1 VTDSTESDGGQLD
14 RGESAQTTD
23 RSEQAPDGLG
33 RRLALGVGVVAVVGL
48 LVSFAGV
55 DWGGVLAELR
65 AADPVPILLA
75 LAAVAMGQVLWGL
88 ATGELVGA
96 VRPDFRAHRA
106 VTPYLIGT
114 FLKQVLPFGH
124 AGGVPLLAYV
134 VSDRLDVEYRPTL
147 AAVTASELVVL
158 LASLTVAAVGV
169 AGVATAAG
177 VDPVAAGTP
186 FFVLVA
192 VAGAGVRLRG
202 ALVRGGAATA
212 AAVGRV
218 TLGRLVPSLRGRL
231 EPAAVDRAVGE
242 YLAAL
247 DRAAADRAALARA
260 GGYALLGW
268 LAFSVPLVL
277 SFDAVG
283 ASLPLPL
290 AFLLVPAGG
299 LATLLPT
306 PGGLGG
312 AEVGTAA
319 AVVVA
324 TGLPLEVTAAGVVC
338 YRVATYWFPVVG
350 CGLVAGA
357 VAVRTGS
364 LPRFRPE

>member
-1 VTDSTESDGGQLD
+1 VDGPGPTESP
-14 RGESAQTTD
+14 
-23 RSEQAPDGLG
+23 PDTIG
-33 RRLALGVGVVAVVGL
+33 RRLALAIAVVAVVG
-48 LVSFAGV
+48 VVVTFAGV
-55 DWGGVLAELR
+55 DWGRVLSELR
-65 AADPVPILLA
+65 RADPGPILLA
-75 LAAVAMGQVLWGL
+75 LVAVALGQVLWGL
-88 ATGELVGA
+88 ATGELLGA
-96 VRPDFRAHRA
+96 VRPDFPARRA
-106 VTPYLIGT
+106 VAPYLIGT

-177 VDPVAAGTP
+177 VDPLAAGTP
-186 FFVLVA
+186 LVLLVVA
-192 VAGAGVRLRG
+192 AGAGVRLRG
-202 ALVRGGAATA
+202 SLVRGGAATA

-218 TLGRLVPSLRGRL
+218 TLGRLLPSLRARL
-231 EPAAVDRAVGE
+231 DRAAVDRAVGE
-242 YLAAL
+242 YLTAL
-247 DRAAADRAALARA
+247 DRAAADRAALVRA

-268 LAFSVPLVL
+268 VAFSVPLVL
-277 SFDAVG
+277 AFDAVG
-283 ASLPLPL
+283 ASVPLPL

-324 TGLPLEVTAAGVVC
+324 TGLPVEVTAAGVVC

-350 CGLVAGA
+350 CGLVAGV